1 MPAASFATKLCIVT
15 IVKETPMIKR
25 LVIPLALV
33 VGCVPV
39 MAQSAHPP
47 LDPVMVQRVIDELRR
62 QREQANDAAAAAG
75 VRAKVAEAKAEQLAD
90 EVQKLKAELEKA
102 KEPKNQ

>member
-1 MPAASFATKLCIVT
+1 
-15 IVKETPMIKR
+15 MIKR
-25 LVIPLALV
+25 LVIPLALIA
-33 VGCVPV
+33 GCVPV

-47 LDPVMVQRVIDELRR
+47 LDPVIVQRVIDELRL

-90 EVQKLKAELEKA
+90 EVQKLKVELEKA
-102 KEPKNQ
+102 KEPRQ

>member
-1 MPAASFATKLCIVT
+1 
-15 IVKETPMIKR
+15 MIKR
-25 LVIPLALV
+25 LVIPLALI

-47 LDPVMVQRVIDELRR
+47 LDPVIVQRVIDELRL
-62 QREQANDAAAAAG
+62 QREQANDVAAAAR

-90 EVQKLKAELEKA
+90 EIQKLKAELEKA